1 MRGLKGKGEGGG
13 DGDGDWA
20 GRGGGGGV
28 ISYMQGVCAFSAQGV
43 ISCEDSLV
51 CPPNFLSFCL
61 RFPFLFLS
69 FILYEVF
76 SRK

>member
-13 DGDGDWA
+13 DGDGGW
-20 GRGGGGGV
+20 GGGLGWRW
-28 ISYMQGVCAFSAQGV
+28 ISCMHGVCAFSAQGM
-43 ISCEDSLV
+43 ISCKDSLV
-51 CPPNFLSFCL
+51 YPPNFLSFCL
-61 RFPFLFLS
+61 RFPFLFYF